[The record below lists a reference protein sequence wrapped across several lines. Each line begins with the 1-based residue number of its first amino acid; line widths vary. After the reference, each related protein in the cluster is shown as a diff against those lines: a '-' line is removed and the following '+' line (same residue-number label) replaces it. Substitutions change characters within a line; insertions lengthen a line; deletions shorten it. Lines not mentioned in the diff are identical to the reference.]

1 MFKLGIS
8 LTSVILTFD
17 NQEKTPLKTYKQSL
31 YYLTLVLFATLRVSL
46 V

>member
-17 NQEKTPLKTYKQSL
+17 NQEKNSIENIQAKPLL
-31 YYLTLVLFATLRVSL
+31 P
-46 V
+46 